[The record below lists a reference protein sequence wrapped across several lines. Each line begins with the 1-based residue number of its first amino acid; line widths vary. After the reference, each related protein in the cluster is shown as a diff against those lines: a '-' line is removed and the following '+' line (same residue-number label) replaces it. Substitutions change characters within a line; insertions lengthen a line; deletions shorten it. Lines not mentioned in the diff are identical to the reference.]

1 MGQQLTRFF
10 LLIFFAKKKEKYIR
24 HGQLFGK
31 GDYSRR
37 SRCRGG
43 DGLSYFA
50 RLDSIPFETTRPA
63 TSISTVDTQNR
74 QVRLIKQSHNVST
87 KKPTL
92 GATETAAATTT
103 VKRAKML
110 LAHNVPWRFEST
122 LHWRP
127 VL

>member
-1 MGQQLTRFF
+1 MGTTAHEVFF
-10 LLIFFAKKKEKYIR
+10 TYFFRQKKRNIFDMASSSAKVTIHDDRDAEEETGSVISL
-24 HGQLFGK
+24 G
-31 GDYSRR
+31 
-37 SRCRGG
+37 
-43 DGLSYFA
+43 
-50 RLDSIPFETTRPA
+50 SIPLETTRPA

>member
-10 LLIFFAKKKEKYIR
+10 LLIFFAKKREIYIR

-43 DGLSYFA
+43 DWLSYLA
-50 RLDSIPFETTRPA
+50 WLDSIPLETTRPA
-63 TSISTVDTQNR
+63 TSISAVDTQNR
-74 QVRLIKQSHNVST
+74 QVRRIKQSHNVST
-87 KKPTL
+87 KKPAP

-110 LAHNVPWRFEST
+110 LAHHVPWRVEST
-122 LHWRP
+122 LHWRS

>member
-1 MGQQLTRFF
+1 MGQQLARFF
-10 LLIFFAKKKEKYIR
+10 LLFFSPKKEKYIR

-31 GDYSRR
+31 ADYSRR
-37 SRCRGG
+37 SRCRGR
-43 DGLSYFA
+43 DWLCYFA
-50 RLDSIPFETTRPA
+50 WLDSIPLETTRPA

-74 QVRLIKQSHNVST
+74 QVRHIKQSHNVST

-103 VKRAKML
+103 VKWAKML
-110 LAHNVPWRFEST
+110 LAHHVPWRVEST

>member
-1 MGQQLTRFF
+1 MGTTAHEVFF
-10 LLIFFAKKKEKYIR
+10 TYFFRQTKRNIYSN
-24 HGQLFGK
+24 GQLFGK

-43 DGLSYFA
+43 DGLCYFA
-50 RLDSIPFETTRPA
+50 WLDSVPLETTRPA

-74 QVRLIKQSHNVST
+74 QVRHIKQSHNVST
-87 KKPTL
+87 KKPAP

-103 VKRAKML
+103 VKRAEML